1 MSKFCEEARHLIIQ
15 LFGHFEEN
23 KSQFLTANHAANLAF
38 TDNCHFLSKSHV
50 LVPWVPEDI
59 FFLSIL
65 IVRGEAAPTKI
76 SNRKHGLFHSQD
88 NVLAKT
94 KQVLSGIEKANP

>member
-15 LFGHFEEN
+15 LFVHFEEN

-59 FFLSIL
+59 FFLIDTDSSRRSRANENIKP
-65 IVRGEAAPTKI
+65 EARFI
-76 SNRKHGLFHSQD
+76 S
-88 NVLAKT
+88 
-94 KQVLSGIEKANP
+94 